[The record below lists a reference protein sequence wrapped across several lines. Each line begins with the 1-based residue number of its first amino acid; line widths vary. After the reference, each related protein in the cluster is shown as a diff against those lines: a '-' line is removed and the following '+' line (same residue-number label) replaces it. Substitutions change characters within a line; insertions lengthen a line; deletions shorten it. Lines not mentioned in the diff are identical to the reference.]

1 MEITDELIAA
11 YIDGNVTVKER
22 QEVRR
27 YLAVHPEER
36 DLVLILMEGVE
47 NYSDEVENTTTATLR
62 QEQSFT
68 DIAYATAAF
77 APRKFVRQESN
88 PKVSMNRPQERYLR
102 MSALWN
108 ELQEN
113 E

>member
-36 DLVLILMEGVE
+36 GFGSCT
-47 NYSDEVENTTTATLR
+47 YGRS
-62 QEQSFT
+62 
-68 DIAYATAAF
+68 
-77 APRKFVRQESN
+77 
-88 PKVSMNRPQERYLR
+88 
-102 MSALWN
+102 
-108 ELQEN
+108 
-113 E
+113 

>member
-22 QEVRR
+22 QGVRR

-36 DLVLILMEGVE
+36 DLVLVLMEGIE
-47 NYSDEVENTTTATLR
+47 DCSDEVENSTTATLQ

-77 APRKFVRQESN
+77 APRRVVRQESN
-88 PKVSMNRPQERYLR
+88 PKVIVNKLQGRSLR

>member
-1 MEITDELIAA
+1 
-11 YIDGNVTVKER
+11 
-22 QEVRR
+22 
-27 YLAVHPEER
+27 
-36 DLVLILMEGVE
+36 MEGAE
-47 NYSDEVENTTTATLR
+47 NYSDEVENTTTATLQ

-77 APRKFVRQESN
+77 APRKVVRQGSN
-88 PKVSMNRPQERYLR
+88 LKVFMDRSQERSLR